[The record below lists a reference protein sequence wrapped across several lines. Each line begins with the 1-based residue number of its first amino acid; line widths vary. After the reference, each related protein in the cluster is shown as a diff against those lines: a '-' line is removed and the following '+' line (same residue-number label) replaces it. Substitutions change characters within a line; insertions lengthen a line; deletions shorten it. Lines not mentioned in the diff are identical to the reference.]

1 MKSPSRL
8 LSACKTA
15 LAEGLS
21 RSSPGVNLSHNGYVD
36 TPTAN
41 LLEGLRFDDFR
52 SDFDQGSGNELV
64 GKFLAAHSS
73 SALSANCFGPFK
85 ADPGALRLMGQDG
98 FHRLD
103 FERKCPNGLR
113 RGTPPNLDLVAE
125 GERSIVAIESKCLE
139 YLTSKPAAFSP
150 AYDTEIIDDRR
161 GTRWFAEMG
170 RLLQE
175 PRTYRWLDAAQLVK
189 HAYGLMRAFSDHS
202 APVTLLYLYWEP
214 MNPGVSP
221 IFAEHRDEIDR
232 FARAVAEERLS
243 FAAMSYPE
251 LWADWATAATP
262 PWLHAHVERL
272 RGRYGVAVG
281 EC

>member
-15 LAEGLS
+15 LADGLR
-21 RSSPGVNLSHNGYVD
+21 RSSPGVNLSDNGYVNA
-36 TPTAN
+36 PTEN
-41 LLEGLRFDDFR
+41 LLQGLHFGDFR

-73 SALSANCFGPFK
+73 SALGANSFGPFK
-85 ADPGALRLMGQDG
+85 TDPGALRLLGQDG

-113 RGTPPNLDLVAE
+113 RGTPPNLDLLVE
-125 GERSIVAIESKCLE
+125 GERSIVAVESKCLE
-139 YLTSKPAAFSP
+139 YLSPKPAAFSP
-150 AYDTEIIDDRR
+150 AYSAEIIDDRR

-175 PRTYRWLDAAQLVK
+175 PRTYRWLDATQLVK
-189 HAYGLMRAFSDHS
+189 HAYGLMRTFSNHS

-221 IFAEHRDEIDR
+221 IFAEHRDEIDQ
-232 FARAVAEERLS
+232 FATAVAGERLG
-243 FAAMSYPE
+243 FASMSYLE
-251 LWADWATAATP
+251 LWSGWATSASL
-262 PWLHAHVERL
+262 PWLPIHVERL
-272 RGRYGVAVG
+272 RERYMVAVH
-281 EC
+281 C